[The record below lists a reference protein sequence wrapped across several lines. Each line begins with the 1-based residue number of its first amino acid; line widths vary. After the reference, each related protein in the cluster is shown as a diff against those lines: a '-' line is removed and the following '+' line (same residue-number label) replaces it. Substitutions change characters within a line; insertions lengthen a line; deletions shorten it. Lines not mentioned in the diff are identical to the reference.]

1 MTEEQLDAAKQQLR
15 EHLNLFQV
23 LSEEAIEAFVS
34 LFSPF
39 IASRKEIITAAG
51 ENERYLYFVVEGVQ
65 RVYYFDDSGKEA
77 TLVLT
82 YAPSMG
88 GVLDALLNKTPS
100 RYYYETLTK
109 SVFLRAPYKKIE
121 KLSEEFPEIDQMLK
135 VGLAQTLSG
144 LLLRMAELQCFSSEE
159 KFRSLM
165 KRSKHILQL
174 VPHKYLANY
183 IGVDASSFSKMVN
196 TIEI

>member
-1 MTEEQLDAAKQQLR
+1 MNSEQLSEAQNQLLQ
-15 EHLNLFQV
+15 HFKHV
-23 LSEEAIEAFVS
+23 YPISEKAGEAIVS
-34 LFSPF
+34 LFQAYS
-39 IASRKEIITAAG
+39 ASRKEIITAAG

-65 RVYYFDDSGKEA
+65 RVYYFDDLGKEA

-88 GVLDALLNKTPS
+88 GVLDAMLNKTPS

-109 SVFLRAPYKKIE
+109 SVFLRAPYQKIE

>member
-1 MTEEQLDAAKQQLR
+1 MTEEQLDTAKQQLR

-23 LSEEAIEAFVS
+23 LSEDATEAIVS
-34 LFSPF
+34 LFQAFS
-39 IASRKEIITAAG
+39 ASRKEIITAAG
-51 ENERYLYFVVEGVQ
+51 EHERYLYFVLEGVQ
-65 RVYYFDDSGKEA
+65 RVYYFDDAGKEA

-82 YAPSMG
+82 YAPSLG
-88 GVLDALLNKTPS
+88 GVLDAMLNKTPS

-109 SVFLRAPYKKIE
+109 SVFIRAPFEKIE
-121 KLSEEFPEIDQMLK
+121 KLIPEFPEIECLFR
-135 VGLAQTLSG
+135 VGLSQTLSG

-165 KRSKHILQL
+165 KRSKHILHV

-183 IGVDASSFSKMVN
+183 IGVDVSSFSKMVN
-196 TIEI
+196 SIEI